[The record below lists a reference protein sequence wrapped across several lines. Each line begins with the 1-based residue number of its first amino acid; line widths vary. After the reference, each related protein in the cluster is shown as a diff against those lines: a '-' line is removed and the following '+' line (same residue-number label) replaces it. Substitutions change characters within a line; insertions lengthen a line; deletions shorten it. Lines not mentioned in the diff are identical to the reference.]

1 MDEETFARLSQ
12 YVTQAYGIQL
22 PATKKSMLESHLD
35 KKAKSLGMGSYQ
47 EFVDLIFNDESR
59 EGELSLVLDLIT
71 THKTDFF
78 REASHFHFL
87 TQQFLPRYPEEN
99 NRNNLKIWSAGCSTG
114 EEPYTLLMTLEEYK
128 KTHPG
133 LTYSLLASDIS
144 PRVIQTAS
152 QGEYDI
158 EKMETVPQEMRDTYL
173 LRDKADPKRVSVK
186 PQYRTKIQYKRINLM
201 HDNYGLI
208 KNDLDIIFCRNV
220 LIYFKKNI
228 QEQVIRKFCNLLRPG
243 GLLFLGHSESIMGM
257 NLPLHQVGPTVYRL
271 QEPESRSQEKCKIK
285 ISIENSWLAK
295 PLRY

>member
-1 MDEETFARLSQ
+1 METPADGFFRMDEESFARLSQ

-22 PATKKSMLESHLD
+22 PATKKSMVESHLD
-35 KKAKSLGMGSYQ
+35 KKVKSLGMSSYK
-47 EFVDLIFNDESR
+47 ELIDFIFSDESN
-59 EGELSLVLDLIT
+59 EGELFHVLDLIT

-78 REASHFHFL
+78 REASHFQFL
-87 TQQFLPRYPEEN
+87 TQQFLPRYQEEN
-99 NRNNLKIWSAGCSTG
+99 NRNKLNIWSAGCSTG
-114 EEPYTLLMTLEEYK
+114 EEPYTLLMALEEYK
-128 KTHPG
+128 KAHPE
-133 LTYSLLASDIS
+133 LTYCLLASDIS
-144 PRVIQTAS
+144 IRVIQIAS

-158 EKMETVPQEMRDTYL
+158 EKMETVPPEMRQTYIQT
-173 LRDKADPKRVSVK
+173 DKTDPKRVRVK

-220 LIYFKKNI
+220 LIYFEKTT

-271 QEPESRSQEKCKIK
+271 EEPESRSQEP
-285 ISIENSWLAK
+285 E
-295 PLRY
+295 